1 MTYRS
6 AHHAL
11 ICLFDDRGRPAL
23 FMSVSGNRLTTA
35 HNARSIRPMDAPHPP
50 RLGIRGWEQQ
60 MTKTYSIGNTISG
73 ADLGAYEGATEAEAL
88 DAMARDAGYTDYAE
102 AQSVA
107 PAAYGEIV
115 ATEMTKTYSV
125 YV

>member
-1 MTYRS
+1 
-6 AHHAL
+6 
-11 ICLFDDRGRPAL
+11 
-23 FMSVSGNRLTTA
+23 
-35 HNARSIRPMDAPHPP
+35 
-50 RLGIRGWEQQ
+50 
-60 MTKTYSIGNTISG
+60 MTKTYRIENTLSG
-73 ADLGAYEGATEAEAL
+73 VDLGAYEGATEAEAL